1 MKHTGKLSARTL
13 LGKSQLRSK
22 PAQLQRPPFE
32 LSMTSTQGFLS
43 LFLQRAITFLV
54 PARLENLLSTAAFG
68 DIQTDP
74 TDSRDLTFETPIGT
88 AYPVHPRH
96 SLVRPHGAEYDVP
109 FVVMPVQHVF
119 DVTEHSRAVLLVNTR
134 DPCIE
139 SLWISRGEA
148 VLRSESVVP
157 AALIAEAIPG
167 PNARRR
173 GVERERKQLFTV
185 PQCFLSAGAFNRFP
199 DAFGDIAD

>member
-1 MKHTGKLSARTL
+1 
-13 LGKSQLRSK
+13 
-22 PAQLQRPPFE
+22 
-32 LSMTSTQGFLS
+32 MTSTQGLPS
-43 LFLQRAITFLV
+43 LLVQRAITFLV
-54 PARLENLLSTAAFG
+54 AAPLVSLLRTAAFG
-68 DIQTDP
+68 DIQIDP
-74 TDSRDLTFETPIGT
+74 TDSRDLAIGT
-88 AYPVHPRH
+88 TIGAAQAVHPRH
-96 SLVRPHGAEYDVP
+96 GPVRPHGAEYDVP